1 MLPAIKTITV
11 SAFGSHSMAETDYFK
26 AQLKQWQMWARQS
39 RDGSCE
45 CRDIAAERLKAC
57 LTYRHARLDLSNLRL
72 TVLPELLPDFL
83 QELDVSDNLLRYLPE
98 KLPASLER
106 LSVDNNRLVCLPK
119 RLPCCLDR
127 LSVSGNRLTHLPA
140 RLPLLLRFL
149 DANYNQLSTLPDNL
163 PVFLKGLYVSHNQ
176 LRSLPLL
183 PGHLKYLDVSHN
195 QLVSLPV
202 HLPVSLKILCAGGNQ
217 LSDSPTNLPNLSELP
232 VANNQ
237 LTCLPE
243 TLPGSLERIHIDSNP
258 ITIFFE
264 NLPDWLMPGD
274 SSEQV
279 SVFWCRTLSGFLA
292 TLYDWD
298 SSLDKQ
304 RWQAIHAEDNA
315 SIFAHFLCNLHRG
328 KNAHNHGL
336 HCWVANWLNY
346 LAGDDRHELRKHTF
360 LLAKEAMEICLNRP
374 SFYFIHMHILMVENE
389 LINTSAPLIHI
400 VNTILGTFRL
410 QILERIAAEKT
421 ADRRQNLP
429 GFSEDLEIYLA
440 YQCALQVPLSLPVYT
455 EMQFEW
461 LADITKEDI
470 GKARQKVAN
479 AEKSD
484 FVRHWLTKSAL
495 WTSKLEQWDPEK
507 KAESDS
513 QYLAAIAALGFNEA
527 VNKALNENG
536 KPVNDADAYRSMSQA
551 LAADLFYQQRYQ
563 LTQEYLAA
571 CGALSLLYQFSLP
584 PLTQC

>member
-39 RDGSCE
+39 RDGSCA
-45 CRDIAAERLKAC
+45 CRDIDDERLKAC
-57 LTYRHARLDLSNLRL
+57 LTYRHARLDLSNLWL

-83 QELDVSDNLLRYLPE
+83 QELDVSDNLLRYFPG
-98 KLPASLER
+98 KLLALLER
-106 LSVDNNRLVCLPK
+106 LSVDNTRLVCLPK

-127 LSVSGNRLTHLPA
+127 LNVSGNRLTHLPA

-149 DANYNQLSTLPDNL
+149 DANYNPLRSLPDNL
-163 PVFLKGLYVSHNQ
+163 RVFLKGWY
-176 LRSLPLL
+176 
-183 PGHLKYLDVSHN
+183 VSHN

-202 HLPVSLKILCAGGNQ
+202 HLPVSLKIFYAGDNQ
-217 LSDSPTNLPNLSELP
+217 LPDLPKNLPNLSELP

-243 TLPGSLERIHIDSNP
+243 ALPGSLERIHIDSNP
-258 ITIFFE
+258 LPIFSE
-264 NLPDWLMPGD
+264 NLPDWLIPGD
-274 SSEQV
+274 SSEWV

-292 TLYDWD
+292 TLCDWD

-315 SIFAHFLCNLHRG
+315 SIFANFLGNLHRG

-346 LAGDDRHELRKHTF
+346 LAGDERHELRKHTF

-374 SFYFIHMHILMVENE
+374 LFYFIHMHILMVENE

-470 GKARQKVAN
+470 GKARQKVAH

-495 WTSKLEQWDPEK
+495 WTAKLEQWDPEK

-513 QYLAAIAALGFNEA
+513 RYLAAIAALGFNEA

-571 CGALSLLYQFSLP
+571 YGALSLLYQFSLP
-584 PLTQC
+584 PLTQY